1 MNISESDIHDF
12 PLLVIEGDLD
22 HESKQQAREAVDS
35 ILTGAYPPQNVLMD
49 LTNCGYVDSGG
60 LGVIFSALRRLPADG
75 WLGLIGVTAE
85 IKKVLTYAG
94 LLDIE
99 RVRFFSSA
107 SDAAASIGREDML
120 PLTADAGEP
129 EYEKPPDVWDRW
141 ERGEPL

>member
-22 HESKQQAREAVDS
+22 HESKQQAREAVES
-35 ILTGAYPPQNVLMD
+35 ILAGAYPPQNILMD
-49 LTNCGYVDSGG
+49 LTDCGYVDSGG
-60 LGVIFSALRRLPADG
+60 LGVIFSALRKLPGDG
-75 WLGLIGVTAE
+75 WLGLIGVRPE

-94 LLDIE
+94 LLDVE

-107 SDAAASIGREDML
+107 SDAAASIGREDLL
-120 PLTADAGEP
+120 PLAADAGEP
-129 EYEKPPDVWDRW
+129 EYEKPPDAWERW